1 MSGVFPPTTTPG
13 LHSLFVVTKRVDGA
27 SLFAPSFF
35 LFTTKTTGLST
46 RMDINL
52 NVCKR
57 KDNITHYVDKS
68 AYIVS
73 KPAHYIVNDQD

>member
-1 MSGVFPPTTTPG
+1 MSGVFPPTATPG

-68 AYIVS
+68 ALLANQ
-73 KPAHYIVNDQD
+73 PTTL